1 MWIKICGICDLQSAQ
16 TALGAGADAIG
27 LNFIPRSK
35 RLVTVEQAQSIANG
49 VRGRVELVGV
59 MEDVA
64 LDRAKAVMDEIG
76 LNRIQLHFNRVGGV
90 AGLEMPEWAYVAVGL
105 SAPDDVRRLQEYAGD
120 PLLVDACVG
129 GKSGGTGATF
139 DWNWVVGLAEHRRIV
154 LAGGLTPENVQDAIA
169 RVHPWGVDVASG
181 VELSGSPRVKDPE
194 RVAQF
199 IMNARNASR
208 S

>member
-1 MWIKICGICDLQSAQ
+1 MWIKICGVCDVESAQ
-16 TALGAGADAIG
+16 TAVSAGADAIG

-35 RLVTVEQAQSIANG
+35 RFITVDHAQAIADSI
-49 VRGRVELVGV
+49 RGRVELVGV
-59 MEDVA
+59 MEDVSS
-64 LDRAKAVMDEIG
+64 DRAAAMKDEIG
-76 LNRIQLHFNRVGGV
+76 LDRIQIHFDNLKL
-90 AGLEMPEWAYVAVGL
+90 AEMDLPAWAYAAVGL
-105 SAPDDVRRLQEYAGD
+105 AAADDVGRLQEYAGE

-139 DWNWVVGLAEHRRIV
+139 DWNWVIDLAKRRQIV
-154 LAGGLTPENVQDAIA
+154 LAGGLTPENIHAAIT

-181 VELSGSPRVKDPE
+181 VESSTNPRVKDPE

-199 IMNARNASR
+199 IERARKAAR